1 MPAHCFATV
10 CIHLVEKKINKQLY
24 CIFSVSNLL
33 IQNKFIQN
41 KIMSW
46 FSKKAIFM
54 PNFHVKSE
62 SVKVQD
68 YFKDQKN
75 FLYKGKLDFLM
86 FKDGIKHVC

>member
-1 MPAHCFATV
+1 
-10 CIHLVEKKINKQLY
+10 
-24 CIFSVSNLL
+24 
-33 IQNKFIQN
+33 
-41 KIMSW
+41 
-46 FSKKAIFM
+46 M

-86 FKDGIKHVC
+86 FKDGVKHIC